1 MQYGLYSRRKFCLQ
15 SKAPGIKASL
25 THATP
30 QYLSGSARRGPA
42 PATPTRAPTTVVTS
56 TVQLDAADSSDRIER
71 SNSGATN
78 QPANTSASAP
88 SSESANTV
96 ANLLANTAI
105 STPLSPSRRAP
116 PPPSRESS
124 QQLVEVE
131 SRPAEQPKE
140 RVVEQIKEIGELAG
154 VDLNQPSAE
163 KLTLQQLLKLPPVWQ
178 PNPDGTGKTTT
189 DQSEKS
195 GVIPIVSATEQ
206 PILEQSSTEKP
217 ILEQS
222 VPEEPIIQQS
232 ATEEPVFE
240 QPSAKEADS
249 SVEQSSFEQSSAD
262 QPALEQPSAEQLAL
276 ERLLKQP
283 PVWQPKE
290 QMESSDHFLSNT
302 LSSELIPSLHHAES
316 ASVRAEETTDSS
328 SEEEVDTSSGSRRI
342 SVTINPMSEPGPPLS
357 VMSNTPRLEAPPSHP
372 HPWGP
377 SPRLRQETSI
387 PLPSNSQLSSHEA
400 FSHSASSFI
409 QPSPVQRQTPERESE
424 MKMVPERS
432 FQDPA
437 FTTFHEEKDIERQ
450 KQKKKG
456 FFSFFKKINKKKQ
469 PYGDDFIHIERRLDV
484 DDEMGE
490 SEEGATD
497 LEGDQSP
504 RFHILQPDQP
514 TVPMPGSSAAS
525 RRLFAMEQQ
534 HNEHLFQ
541 QQQAEQRLQQEEAE
555 QYLQQQEAELLSQQ
569 QQAHFSLQQE
579 HDNQWSQQQNLQG
592 EGHLQYDHYE
602 TEQTSSQHFVQHQT
616 ELPVQQQHV
625 DQEQQ
630 PAVQES
636 SDLQQFSEAKGEK
649 QEDSVELFTEEDE
662 VAPLPANLQR
672 RPSASRP
679 TDIDDLILKHNTK
692 MNSYSGEK
700 ISEYIS
706 IVSVVQNS

>member
-1 MQYGLYSRRKFCLQ
+1 M
-15 SKAPGIKASL
+15 PP
-25 THATP
+25 P

-42 PATPTRAPTTVVTS
+42 PATPTRAPTTIVTS
-56 TVQLDAADSSDRIER
+56 TVQLDAAASSEGSER
-71 SNSGATN
+71 SNSGATI
-78 QPANTSASAP
+78 QPANTSASTTA
-88 SSESANTV
+88 SESANTV

-124 QQLVEVE
+124 LQLVEVE
-131 SRPAEQPKE
+131 NKPAEQSNETVEHPKE
-140 RVVEQIKEIGELAG
+140 TVEQKIKEIDEPAG

-178 PNPDGTGKTTT
+178 PNTDIAEKTTAE
-189 DQSEKS
+189 QSKK
-195 GVIPIVSATEQ
+195 SATEQ
-206 PILEQSSTEKP
+206 PILEQS
-217 ILEQS
+217 
-222 VPEEPIIQQS
+222 
-232 ATEEPVFE
+232 ATEEPIFE
-240 QPSAKEADS
+240 QSSAKEVDILDS
-249 SVEQSSFEQSSAD
+249 SVEQPSIETPSAEQLALE
-262 QPALEQPSAEQLAL
+262 QPSTEQLALEQPSAEQIAL
-276 ERLLKQP
+276 EQLLKQP

-290 QMESSDHFLSNT
+290 QMESSEHFLNNT
-302 LSSELIPSLHHAES
+302 LTSELHHAES

-377 SPRLRQETSI
+377 SPRLRQETG
-387 PLPSNSQLSSHEA
+387 LPQSSNSQLSSHEA

-409 QPSPVQRQTPERESE
+409 QPSPMQRQSPERETE
-424 MKMVPERS
+424 VKMVPERS

-437 FTTFHEEKDIERQ
+437 FTTFHEEKDTERQ

-490 SEEGATD
+490 SEEGTTD

-514 TVPMPGSSAAS
+514 TVPMPGSAAAS

-541 QQQAEQRLQQEEAE
+541 QQQQAEQRIQQEEAE
-555 QYLQQQEAELLSQQ
+555 QYLRQQEAELLSQQ
-569 QQAHFSLQQE
+569 QQEHFALQQE
-579 HDNQWSQQQNLQG
+579 QEKQWSQQQSLQG
-592 EGHLQYDHYE
+592 DGHLQYEQYE
-602 TEQTSSQHFVQHQT
+602 KEQTSSQQFVQHQT
-616 ELPVQQQHV
+616 DHHFQQQGV
-625 DQEQQ
+625 DQDQQ
-630 PAVQES
+630 PAVQQS
-636 SDLQQFSEAKGEK
+636 SDLQQFSEEK
-649 QEDSVELFTEEDE
+649 DQQQQEDSVELFTEEDE

-692 MNSYSGEK
+692 MNSYSGEQ
-700 ISEYIS
+700 ISENIS
-706 IVSVVQNS
+706 ISQ